1 MPPPD
6 RRAAHE
12 LLADALR
19 ADIAAGRLRPG
30 DRLPSVRKLAE
41 QHDLAPGTVQQ
52 AINALRRDGLV
63 IGARGQGTRVADE
76 AVARVPPSLEELAET
91 VQQLSERVALV
102 EAELRRFSHG
112 EIESRSRE

>member
-12 LLADALR
+12 VLADTLR
-19 ADIAAGRLRPG
+19 ADIAAGRLGPG

-41 QHDLAPGTVQQ
+41 LHDLAPGTVQQ
-52 AINALRRDGLV
+52 ALNALRRDGLV
-63 IGARGQGTRVADE
+63 VGSRGQGTRVADQ
-76 AVARVPPSLEELAET
+76 AVAKVPPSLEELAET
-91 VQQLSERVALV
+91 VDQLSERLALV
-102 EAELRRFSHG
+102 EAELLRFSHA